1 MFENP
6 KKVTSKDLSESSID
20 HLYTS
25 LQNSLS
31 TKKATQKSISLNGE
45 HVARMCSARCD
56 EVWYQFYLLKGECK
70 LSALSFY
77 VNWLLKKLYIMTFGV
92 S

>member
-31 TKKATQKSISLNGE
+31 TKKATQKGFLFKWLS
-45 HVARMCSARCD
+45 
-56 EVWYQFYLLKGECK
+56 QFGK
-70 LSALSFY
+70 LPDY
-77 VNWLLKKLYIMTFGV
+77 
-92 S
+92 

>member
-31 TKKATQKSISLNGE
+31 TKKPLKKGFPLSSGFYSLAN
-45 HVARMCSARCD
+45 
-56 EVWYQFYLLKGECK
+56 YQIIK
-70 LSALSFY
+70 LSKI
-77 VNWLLKKLYIMTFGV
+77 NRIKLYIPYKSVFHWLHP
-92 S
+92 

>member
-6 KKVTSKDLSESSID
+6 KKVTSKDLKESSID

-31 TKKATQKSISLNGE
+31 TKKSHPKKVSLFQVAFTVWQITRLLNYQKLTE
-45 HVARMCSARCD
+45 
-56 EVWYQFYLLKGECK
+56 
-70 LSALSFY
+70 
-77 VNWLLKKLYIMTFGV
+77 
-92 S
+92 

>member
-31 TKKATQKSISLNGE
+31 TKKATQKRLP
-45 HVARMCSARCD
+45 
-56 EVWYQFYLLKGECK
+56 
-70 LSALSFY
+70 SFK
-77 VNWLLKKLYIMTFGV
+77 WLLQFGNLPNYQIIKN
-92 S
+92 

>member
-31 TKKATQKSISLNGE
+31 KKKTPQRRLPSFKGLSQFDNLPN
-45 HVARMCSARCD
+45 
-56 EVWYQFYLLKGECK
+56 YQIIK
-70 LSALSFY
+70 
-77 VNWLLKKLYIMTFGV
+77 N
-92 S
+92 

>member
-6 KKVTSKDLSESSID
+6 KKVTSKDLSEPSID

-31 TKKATQKSISLNGE
+31 TKKATQKRLP
-45 HVARMCSARCD
+45 
-56 EVWYQFYLLKGECK
+56 
-70 LSALSFY
+70 SFK
-77 VNWLLKKLYIMTFGV
+77 WLLQFVKLPDY
-92 S
+92 